1 MAIDL
6 IRSMLFPKK
15 ENSFNLLLQHGAVH
29 HHLAIEIL
37 QPPHPLAMIGTS
49 LGHKNRGVFAAKP
62 IPEGE
67 VLGEYTGAVEILPK
81 DYHRK
86 EHTGIAD
93 YLWTVE
99 HPNFIYKVDAKM
111 GTNELGMCNDY
122 RGIQEMPNVEP
133 CFIPHESFHY
143 FCFRTKSE
151 IKQGEE
157 LLVDYGEKYF

>member
-6 IRSMLFPKK
+6 IRSILFPPK
-15 ENSFNLLLQHGAVH
+15 ENSFNTLIQGKAVH
-29 HHLAIEIL
+29 PHLVIQIL
-37 QPPHPLAMIGTS
+37 KPPHPLATVETT
-49 LGHKNRGVFAAKP
+49 LGHKNRGLFAMESLPK
-62 IPEGE
+62 GE

-81 DYHRK
+81 DFHQK
-86 EHTGIAD
+86 EHAGIAD

-99 HPNFIYKVDAKM
+99 HPNFIFKVDGKT

-122 RGIQEMPNVEP
+122 RGIQEMPNVEA

-143 FCFRTKSE
+143 FCFRTKKE
-151 IKQGEE
+151 IRQGEE